1 MKRLLL
7 SCCVMVL
14 LRTTAFPQSITA
26 TISGTAK
33 DQTGAVLPGVEV
45 TATNKSTAVTR
56 SVITNERGEYV
67 LPLLPIGEYDVT
79 AELSGFRT
87 EVRQN
92 ILLQVDQRI

>member
-7 SCCVMVL
+7 SCCVIVL

-67 LPLLPIGEYDVT
+67 LPLLPIG
-79 AELSGFRT
+79 LSG
-87 EVRQN
+87 
-92 ILLQVDQRI
+92 QRCDDAIPCGVPSRRESAKHCR